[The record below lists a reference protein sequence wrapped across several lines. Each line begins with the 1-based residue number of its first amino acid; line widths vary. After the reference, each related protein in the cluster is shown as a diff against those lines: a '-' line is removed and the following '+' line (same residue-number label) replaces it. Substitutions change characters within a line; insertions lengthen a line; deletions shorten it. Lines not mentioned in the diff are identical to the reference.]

1 MLERQTVGKVCNSDN
16 RCLKRREKYVRVAR
30 GVEEGR
36 MFYVRGA
43 KGLQEGREG
52 KYVRREESI

>member
-1 MLERQTVGKVCNSDN
+1 M
-16 RCLKRREKYVRVAR
+16 RVAR

-43 KGLQEGREG
+43 KGLQEGSEG